1 MIFELLALMFTAVFA
16 GAAIYITFV
25 EHPARLACGP
35 AVALTQWRPSY
46 KRATVM
52 QASLAVLGLV
62 SAVAAYAQGRS
73 SAVLV
78 GGLLL
83 GAVVPFTLLAIRPT
97 NKLLEDHVRDSGSGE
112 TVALLARWG
121 RLHAVRT
128 FLSAAALAVL
138 VGHVFGYL

>member
-1 MIFELLALMFTAVFA
+1 MIFELLALLFTAVFA
-16 GAAIYITFV
+16 GAAIYVTFV
-25 EHPARLACGP
+25 EHPARLTCGP

-46 KRATVM
+46 KRGTVM
-52 QASLAVLGLV
+52 QASLAVVGLV
-62 SAVAAYAQGRS
+62 SAIAAYARGRS
-73 SAVLV
+73 IAVLV
-78 GGLLL
+78 GGLVL

-97 NKLLEDHVRDSGSGE
+97 NKLLEDPVRDSGSDE

-128 FLSAAALAVL
+128 FLSATALAVL